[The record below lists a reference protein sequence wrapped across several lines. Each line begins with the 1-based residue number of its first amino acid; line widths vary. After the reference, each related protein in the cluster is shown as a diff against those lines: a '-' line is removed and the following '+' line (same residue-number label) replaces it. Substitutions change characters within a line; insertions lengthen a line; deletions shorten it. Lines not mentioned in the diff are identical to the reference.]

1 MKSFITYLEEYYN
14 RVEKK
19 AMRAAAKAQEVT
31 NASERMGISTPP
43 VASAMEPV
51 GITTTQSGE
60 KIVGRKERTN
70 FSIMFHSIEQ
80 RHNNSKAENDRLK
93 SLPIKIGAGG
103 QMTLDKKSGSSP
115 VEDYDPPPMIG
126 FDELSK
132 EQQALHHYEVAAAID
147 TINKHRDILTGNMTG
162 GHNQSDTFKLMVNHY
177 RSLLDLNRPA
187 GYEDS
192 QHQEM
197 IDTHKLMHIRGKLQD
212 EKERTKELNRDTRD
226 VRKSLKL
233 GFPDM
238 ED

>member
-1 MKSFITYLEEYYN
+1 MKSFITYLEEHLTRKEYQA
-14 RVEKK
+14 RKK
-19 AMRAAAKAQEVT
+19 AAKAQMVT
-31 NASERMGISTPP
+31 DASENMGITTPR
-43 VASAMEPV
+43 MEPA

-60 KIVGRKERTN
+60 KIVGRKKRTN
-70 FSIMFHSIEQ
+70 FATMFHNIEQ
-80 RHNNSKAENDRLK
+80 LHNNSKAENDRLK

-103 QMTLDKKSGSSP
+103 QISLDKKSGSLP

-132 EQQALHHYEVAAAID
+132 EQQALHHYEVSAAID
-147 TINKHRDILTGNMTG
+147 TINRHRDILTGDMTG
-162 GHNQSDTFKLMVNHY
+162 GHNQSDAFETMVDHY
-177 RSLLDLNRPA
+177 RSLLDLNRPT

-192 QHQEM
+192 EHQGK
-197 IDTHKLMHIRGKLQD
+197 IDRHKLMHIRGQLQD
-212 EKERTKELNRDTRD
+212 KTERAKELNRDTRD

>member
-1 MKSFITYLEEYYN
+1 MKSFITYLEEHLT
-14 RVEKK
+14 RKEFLARKK
-19 AMRAAAKAQEVT
+19 AAKAQMVT
-31 NASERMGISTPP
+31 NAAIDMGITTP
-43 VASAMEPV
+43 AMEPV

-60 KIVGRKERTN
+60 KVVGRKTRTN
-70 FSIMFHSIEQ
+70 FAVMFHSIEQ
-80 RHNNSKAENDRLK
+80 RRNNSKAENDRLK

-103 QMTLDKKSGSSP
+103 QISLDKKSGSLP

-132 EQQALHHYEVAAAID
+132 EQQALHHYEVSAAID
-147 TINKHRDILTGNMTG
+147 TINRHRDILTGDMIG
-162 GHNQSDTFKLMVNHY
+162 GHNQSDAFETMVGHY

-192 QHQEM
+192 EHQGE
-197 IDTHKLMHIRGKLQD
+197 IDRHKLMHIRGKLQD

-226 VRKSLKL
+226 VRKSFKL